1 MESFDEVHDALRD
14 VINNPPESTTADD
27 GKKPA
32 QDPRVAGWAEPIPFS
47 YDNYQNKE
55 FTDWAGMGARY
66 EWNDEYGDVGPRN
79 EELEKQLFN
88 LEFMSR
94 AGVRFDEYDYP
105 SFAIYI
111 LRYMEPNLVPIS
123 RLKKPGEDEPYS
135 VKVESDLSL
144 RPIESVSP

>member
-1 MESFDEVHDALRD
+1 MESFDDVHDALRD
-14 VINNPPESTTADD
+14 VINNPPELTADDDD

-32 QDPRVAGWAEPIPFS
+32 QDPRVAGWTEPTPFS

-55 FTDWAGMGARY
+55 FTDWAGMAARY

-94 AGVRFDEYDYP
+94 AGVRFDE
-105 SFAIYI
+105 
-111 LRYMEPNLVPIS
+111 
-123 RLKKPGEDEPYS
+123 
-135 VKVESDLSL
+135 
-144 RPIESVSP
+144 